1 MFYKGGEESV
11 SEGLAFGEI
20 VIQGKSYR
28 DDVFL
33 GYGEP
38 QPWQRIEP
46 HQVVLEDVQELI
58 PSDVCYVVFGTG
70 FTGRM
75 VVSPVVAEHL
85 HKKGIACVEQ
95 KTPQALE
102 TYEKLL
108 SKGEKAVAFLH
119 LGC

>member
-1 MFYKGGEESV
+1 
-11 SEGLAFGEI
+11 
-20 VIQGKSYR
+20 
-28 DDVFL
+28 
-33 GYGEP
+33 
-38 QPWQRIEP
+38 
-46 HQVVLEDVQELI
+46 
-58 PSDVCYVVFGTG
+58 
-70 FTGRM
+70 M

-119 LGC
+119 LAAKRLTTASAN

>member
-1 MFYKGGEESV
+1 MV

-58 PSDVCYVVFGTG
+58 LKQGADNPPPLW
-70 FTGRM
+70 R
-75 VVSPVVAEHL
+75 
-85 HKKGIACVEQ
+85 
-95 KTPQALE
+95 
-102 TYEKLL
+102 
-108 SKGEKAVAFLH
+108 
-119 LGC
+119 

>member
-1 MFYKGGEESV
+1 MGVGST
-11 SEGLAFGEI
+11 AT
-20 VIQGKSYR
+20 R
-28 DDVFL
+28 
-33 GYGEP
+33 EP
-38 QPWQRIEP
+38 IFFNY
-46 HQVVLEDVQELI
+46 H
-58 PSDVCYVVFGTG
+58 
-70 FTGRM
+70 
-75 VVSPVVAEHL
+75 SPVVAEHL

>member
-1 MFYKGGEESV
+1 MV
-11 SEGLAFGEI
+11 IEGLAFGEI
-20 VIQGKSYR
+20 VVQGKSYR

-33 GYGEP
+33 GYEEP
-38 QPWQRIEP
+38 QPWHRMES
-46 HQVVLEDVQELI
+46 HQVELQDVQELI

-70 FTGRM
+70 FSGRM
-75 VVSPVVAEHL
+75 VVSPAVVKHL
-85 HKKGIACVEQ
+85 HERGIACVEQ

-108 SKGEKAVAFLH
+108 SRGEKAVAFLH